1 MRLFG
6 AAFLF
11 CLCAGAAWAD
21 PVYDVSE
28 VQAYLRDGTAA
39 YHTGDYAAAE
49 TAFASAA
56 LYGPQQPDAFY
67 NLAAAAARHGD
78 KGKALAAL
86 DRFADF
92 GLLVNLDNDPSFAAL
107 RGSAD
112 FARIREKLAR
122 QTAPICSCK
131 PIFEGSNAPFIA
143 EGVAHDL
150 RTERIF
156 VSGVSARK
164 IVAIHDGVAHDFAT
178 VPDGMSALGIRINA
192 AHDLLW
198 AAASTLPQSDG
209 GSGDMGSAALLAF
222 DITSGALRARYD
234 APVYASRR
242 SFSDMTF
249 APDGT
254 AYVSDAI
261 EGSIFRLKPG
271 ADSLE
276 VVGTAARFKS
286 PQGMVV
292 SADGKTLLVADYS
305 AGLQRLDIQ
314 SGNVDTVAAPAGVT
328 TLGMDGLVQIPDGS
342 FAATQNVFAPNRV
355 VHFRLSRNWAR
366 LESFNVVA
374 RATADVSDISLLTPD
389 GNDVLVVGVSQWAS
403 FEGDNGT
410 PSRPLKN
417 WRITRVTMPLK

>member
-1 MRLFG
+1 MRFFG
-6 AAFLF
+6 ATLLL
-11 CLCAGAAWAD
+11 CLCAGAALAD
-21 PVYDVSE
+21 PVYDASE

-39 YHTGDYAAAE
+39 YRASDYAAAE

-56 LYGPQQPDAFY
+56 MYGPQQPDAFY

-78 KGKALAAL
+78 KGRALAAL

-92 GLLVNLDNDPSFAAL
+92 GLLVNLDKDASFESL
-107 RGSAD
+107 RGSED
-112 FARIREKLAR
+112 FARIRQNLAR
-122 QTAPICSCK
+122 QTAPICACK
-131 PIFEGSNAPFIA
+131 LAFQGSDAPFIA

-150 RTERIF
+150 RTERVF
-156 VSGVSARK
+156 VSGVNARK
-164 IVAIHDGVAHDFAT
+164 IVAIHDGAAHDFAT

-209 GSGDMGSAALLAF
+209 GSGDMGNAALLAF
-222 DITSGALRARYD
+222 DITSGALRARYN
-234 APVYASRR
+234 APVYAPKR
-242 SFSDMTF
+242 SFSDLTF

-276 VVGTAARFKS
+276 VVGGQAARFKS

-305 AGLQRLDIQ
+305 AGLQRLDIE
-314 SGNVDTVAAPAGVT
+314 SGALDQVAVPPGIT
-328 TLGMDGLVQIPDGS
+328 TLGMDGLVQLPDGS
-342 FAATQNVFAPNRV
+342 FAATQNVFAPHRV
-355 VHFRLSRNWAR
+355 VHFRLSKNWAR
-366 LESFNVVA
+366 LGGFTVIA
-374 RATADVSDISLLTPD
+374 RASPDVSDVSLLTPD
-389 GNDVLVVGVSQWAS
+389 GNDLLVAGVSQWAS
-403 FEGDNGT
+403 FEGDDSK
-410 PSRPLKN
+410 PSHPLKP
-417 WRITRVTMPLK
+417 WRITRVTVP